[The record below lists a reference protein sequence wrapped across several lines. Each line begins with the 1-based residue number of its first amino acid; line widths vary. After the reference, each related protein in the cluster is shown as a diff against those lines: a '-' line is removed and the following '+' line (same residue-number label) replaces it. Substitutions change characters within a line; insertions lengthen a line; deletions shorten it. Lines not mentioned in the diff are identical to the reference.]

1 MQRTALNV
9 AMYIINKCCEDERPI
24 SNLQLQRILYY
35 IQVAFLKNL
44 SDACFSD
51 NIEAWKFGPVVR
63 DVYNKYCGFGA
74 LPICELHGL
83 GNMFSQREKLMVDK
97 IIEEKRKAMP
107 WELVR
112 DTHAQGKAWDQ
123 IYSGGDGDRRVIP
136 KSLLKTNG

>member
-1 MQRTALNV
+1 
-9 AMYIINKCCEDERPI
+9 
-24 SNLQLQRILYY
+24 
-35 IQVAFLKNL
+35 
-44 SDACFSD
+44 
-51 NIEAWKFGPVVR
+51 
-63 DVYNKYCGFGA
+63 
-74 LPICELHGL
+74 
-83 GNMFSQREKLMVDK
+83 MFSQREKLMVDK